1 MNTVCIITVSY
12 APDFPRCKRLCDSVD
27 KFVDASVEHVVI
39 CPADQ
44 RALFAPLGNQRRRI
58 LSYQEVLPKGFR
70 RVPLTKKWW
79 LDDQFFPVR
88 GWVLQQLIK
97 LSSHTVTEADVLLF
111 VDSDIVFFKDFDSS
125 ILFQG
130 EKTRLLRVPC
140 TPPSDAHSEW
150 QRVAE
155 KLFGL
160 QEKAFTKDYVGQ
172 LISWRRDHLKAMLQ
186 HIEEVTGKAWHHAV
200 GHQKTVSEY
209 ILYGNFIERCLED
222 KHQHSFEEHLISCNI
237 WDQQELDVFLT
248 EKPSVPSCMSAF
260 LLQSNLK
267 LSMAEEQHII
277 DDFTQG
283 QVNN

>member
-1 MNTVCIITVSY
+1 MSTVCIVTVSY
-12 APDFPRCKRLCDSVD
+12 APDFPRCQRLCDSIDTFVD
-27 KFVDASVEHVVI
+27 KSIEHLVI

-44 RALFAPLGNQRRRI
+44 RDLFAPLANTRRRI
-58 LSYQEVLPKGFR
+58 ISYQEVLPKGFR

-97 LSSHTVTEADVLLF
+97 LSSHTATEADVLLF
-111 VDSDIVFFKDFDSS
+111 VDSDIVFFKHFDSS

-140 TPPSDAHSEW
+140 SPPSGVHSEW

-160 QEKAFTKDYVGQ
+160 PEQPFIMDYVGQ
-172 LISWRRDHLKAMLQ
+172 LISWRRDHLQAMLQ
-186 HIEEVTGKAWHHAV
+186 HIEHITGKAWHHAV

-209 ILYGNFIERCLED
+209 ILYGNFIERCLQD
-222 KHQHSFEEHLISCNI
+222 HHQHILEQHLISCNI
-237 WDQQELDVFLT
+237 WD
-248 EKPSVPSCMSAF
+248 
-260 LLQSNLK
+260 
-267 LSMAEEQHII
+267 
-277 DDFTQG
+277 
-283 QVNN
+283 